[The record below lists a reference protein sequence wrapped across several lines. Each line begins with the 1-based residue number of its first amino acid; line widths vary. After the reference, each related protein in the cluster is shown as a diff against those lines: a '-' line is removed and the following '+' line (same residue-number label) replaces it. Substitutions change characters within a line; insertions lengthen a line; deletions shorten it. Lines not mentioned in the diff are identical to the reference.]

1 MKFAFLMFV
10 TAGFVLLTPVAVVQT
25 ITNKLNK
32 NAGVE
37 MLYMLDLVFEVG
49 FGDAPEVYGDMF
61 VGFEVAVNK

>member
-1 MKFAFLMFV
+1 M
-10 TAGFVLLTPVAVVQT
+10 LLKSDCKDKKKAKQT

-37 MLYMLDLVFEVG
+37 MLDLVFEVG